1 MTVNPRKIYLWIC
14 AVGLIPVA
22 LSYGVAPEQS
32 LNWLFGLSVEIPNE
46 IHIFRAVMG
55 LYLGMVAL
63 WITGALDENYEHAA
77 IVAVVFFMSG
87 LAVGRILSLLVDGW
101 PHWLLVNYTVV
112 EVVLAVVGIILL
124 KKRDMVSN

>member
-1 MTVNPRKIYLWIC
+1 MNPRKVFLWIC
-14 AVGLIPVA
+14 SVGLIPVA
-22 LSYGVAPEQS
+22 LSYGIAPEQS

-63 WITGALDENYEHAA
+63 WITGALYVDYERAA
-77 IVAVVFFMSG
+77 IVAVIFFMSG
-87 LAVGRILSLLVDGW
+87 LAVGRVLSLLVDGW

-112 EVVLAVVGIILL
+112 EVVAAAVGIILL
-124 KKRDMVSN
+124 RKRETASE

>member
-1 MTVNPRKIYLWIC
+1 MNPRKIYLWIC

-63 WITGALDENYEHAA
+63 WIRRCSSTRLRRVEEH
-77 IVAVVFFMSG
+77 
-87 LAVGRILSLLVDGW
+87 LRIPTAGG
-101 PHWLLVNYTVV
+101 T
-112 EVVLAVVGIILL
+112 
-124 KKRDMVSN
+124 